1 MSSAEV
7 SSLQAEEKA
16 EGDDESW
23 LYGGKSHCQLEVC
36 SQGMCVLCV
45 VLVVPAAA
53 GEMRIVLT

>member
-23 LYGGKSHCQLEVC
+23 LYGGKSHCQLEVQPGDVC
-36 SQGMCVLCV
+36 SVCGAGGGLQ
-45 VLVVPAAA
+45 LV
-53 GEMRIVLT
+53 R